1 MGPLALLALAGG
13 IGGLASIMKEKGIDL
28 KKKKPSKDQIKKVAK
43 DVLKKKKK
51 KGFDLKKKDIAKKIV
66 KKKKKKYVPEWQ
78 TKPDTKKIKE
88 QQERSKK
95 NRKRFLD
102 KLQDFMN

>member
-1 MGPLALLALAGG
+1 MGPLALLGLAGG
-13 IGGLASIMKEKGIDL
+13 IGGLASVM
-28 KKKKPSKDQIKKVAK
+28 
-43 DVLKKKKK
+43 KK

-95 NRKRFLD
+95 K
-102 KLQDFMN
+102 

>member
-13 IGGLASIMKEKGIDL
+13 MGGLASIMKQKGVDL
-28 KKKKPSKDQIKKVAK
+28 KK
-43 DVLKKKKK
+43 
-51 KGFDLKKKDIAKKIV
+51 KKKDIAKDV
-66 KKKKKKYVPEWQ
+66 LKKKKKKYVPEWQ
-78 TKPDTKKIKE
+78 TKPDTKKIKK
-88 QQERSKK
+88 QQERAKK

>member
-1 MGPLALLALAGG
+1 MGPLALLGLAGG
-13 IGGLASIMKEKGIDL
+13 IGGLASVM
-28 KKKKPSKDQIKKVAK
+28 
-43 DVLKKKKK
+43 KK

-102 KLQDFMN
+102 KLQDLMN

>member
-1 MGPLALLALAGG
+1 MGPLALLGLAGG
-13 IGGLASIMKEKGIDL
+13 IGGLASVMKKKGLDL
-28 KKKKPSKDQIKKVAK
+28 KKKEGKK
-43 DVLKKKKK
+43 
-51 KGFDLKKKDIAKKIV
+51 IAKKII
-66 KKKKKKYVPEWQ
+66 KKKKYVPEWQ

-102 KLQDFMN
+102 KLQDLMN

>member
-1 MGPLALLALAGG
+1 MGPLALLGLAGG
-13 IGGLASIMKEKGIDL
+13 IGGLASVM
-28 KKKKPSKDQIKKVAK
+28 
-43 DVLKKKKK
+43 KK

-78 TKPDTKKIKE
+78 SKPDTKKIKE

-102 KLQDFMN
+102 KLQDLMN

>member
-13 IGGLASIMKEKGIDL
+13 MGGLASIMKQKGVDL
-28 KKKKPSKDQIKKVAK
+28 KK
-43 DVLKKKKK
+43 
-51 KGFDLKKKDIAKKIV
+51 KKKDIAKDIV
-66 KKKKKKYVPEWQ
+66 KKKKKYVPEWQ

-95 NRKRFLD
+95 NKKRFME
-102 KLQDFMN
+102 KLEELMS